1 MLSFMVIPLFI
12 LTFIVVVELVVSV
25 YYSFNLLKNFKK
37 NLNFALLMLF
47 THSQSPK
54 AFKVILY
61 SVLIFLCLDLIQFLF
76 ITEPW
81 ISWIATVIYLFGF
94 IYFLKTLE
102 RITRES

>member
-12 LTFIVVVELVVSV
+12 FTFIVVVELAISV

-47 THSQSPK
+47 THSKSPK

-61 SVLIFLCLDLIQFLF
+61 SVLIFLCLDLVQFLF
-76 ITEPW
+76 ITEQW

-102 RITRES
+102 KITRES